1 MDIDLLEDLFLYS
14 LLCNFAVLMFWFLM
28 MVFGADFIYN
38 KHQKFF
44 KISRE
49 QFIGTNYM
57 LMGAFKLAN
66 FTFFLAPYIALKII
80 SN

>member
-1 MDIDLLEDLFLYS
+1 MDIDLLKEIFLYS
-14 LLCNFAVLMFWFLM
+14 FLCNFAVLLLWFLM

-38 KHQKFF
+38 KHQTFF

-49 QFIGTNYM
+49 QFNGTNYM

-66 FTFFLAPYIALKII
+66 FTIFLAPYIALCVIP
-80 SN
+80 N